1 MEPRV
6 TLSDVAQAAGV
17 SQATASRAINGSANR
32 VVGAELRERVLAAAA
47 RLGYAPDANAQAMAR
62 GRTTSL
68 GLVVHDITD
77 PYYASIAAGV
87 TLEADAEGLLVTL
100 ADTRFSSER
109 ETEIVRML
117 DRQRVVA
124 IVLAGSRLG
133 EAVDDNRLV
142 EALRAYTN
150 RGGQVAT
157 VAQAL
162 SDLPAVRID
171 NAGGA
176 KDLTRRLV
184 ELGYRRFGVVAGPPE
199 HRTARERVEAISGE
213 LARLSL
219 PLNPDLVVSADLTRE
234 GGSAAGAVILGR
246 AQRPDVIMA
255 ATDLVAIGVLA
266 AAREL
271 GLRVPD
277 DVAVSGFDDIDVAS
291 DVTPPLTTVHLPL
304 AEVGRMATRLALD
317 RSGARSGPLVVGEVV
332 VRGST
337 PPRATAD

>member
-6 TLSDVAQAAGV
+6 TLSDVAHAAGV

-32 VVGAELRERVLAAAA
+32 VVGAKLRERVLAAAA
-47 RLGYAPDANAQAMAR
+47 QLGYAPDANAQAMAR

-68 GLVVHDITD
+68 GLVVHDIAD

-124 IVLAGSRLG
+124 IVLAGTRLG

-142 EALRAYTN
+142 EALRAYAH

-171 NAGGA
+171 NAGAA
-176 KDLTRRLV
+176 KDLTRQLV
-184 ELGYRRFGVVAGPPE
+184 ELGYRRFGVVAGPPV
-199 HRTARERVEAISGE
+199 HRTARERVEAISDE

-219 PLNPDLVVSADLTRE
+219 PLRPDMVVPADLTRE
-234 GGSAAGAVILGR
+234 GGSAAAAVLLGR
-246 AQRPDVIMA
+246 AQRPDVVMA
-255 ATDLVAIGVLA
+255 CTDLVAIGVLA
-266 AAREL
+266 AARDL

-291 DVTPPLTTVHLPL
+291 DVTPPLTTVRLPL
-304 AEVGRMATRLALD
+304 AEVGRLATRLALD
-317 RSGARSGPLVVGEVV
+317 RSGARSGHLVVGEVV
-332 VRGST
+332 LRAST